1 MIDFEKIRFVDEVG
15 MDPFESFEEEFSC
28 EVFVWEGDRAPRVM
42 FEALDGTRRVFTAED
57 LERRIIEREGSCRD
71 TATSR
76 LMLTHLRMLAKR
88 R

>member
-15 MDPFESFEEEFSC
+15 MDPFDSFDESFSC
-28 EVFVWEGDRAPRVM
+28 EVFVWEGDGQPRVM
-42 FEALDGTRRVFTAED
+42 FEALVREQRIFTAED
-57 LERRIIEREGSCRD
+57 LERRIIEREGSCKD